1 MAGYGDGG
9 LEGFLGGAKIRGV
22 AYEQNFAAQP
32 M

>member
-9 LEGFLGGAKIRGV
+9 LEGLLGGGKICGV

-32 M
+32 I